1 MFDEDEEGVDDYL
14 EEKEEEFVDEET
26 NFKK

>member
-26 NFKK
+26 KFKN